1 MNIQQVTNSQD
12 FKGKLVI
19 LNDLS
24 RKPYANI
31 NKVKDNLVKQI
42 ESKKYD
48 LYIGQDYSANK
59 IRIAA
64 SYYEPRYI
72 QGVLVHEEIPIT
84 ANASR
89 YIYAAKNAINRYEK
103 AIMDVELKNW
113 EQKRKQQQ
121 IQECKDVVGTL
132 IFSPL
137 YVMGSVLSDI
147 SPKLAKKYE
156 KLLEKMG
163 I

>member
-1 MNIQQVTNSQD
+1 MRTERIDNTNFQ
-12 FKGKLVI
+12 GKLII

-24 RKPYANI
+24 HKPYANI
-31 NKVKDNLVKQI
+31 NKIKDNLVKQI

-59 IRIAA
+59 IRFAA
-64 SYYEPRYI
+64 SHCEPRYI
-72 QGVLVHEEIPIT
+72 QGVLAHEEIPIT

-137 YVMGSVLSDI
+137 YVMGSVLSDV

-156 KLLEKMG
+156 ELLNKIG
-163 I
+163 L